1 MSSASLAKFPDVLVR
16 DFQDGLDIDQVL
28 LVRGA
33 EARSKRDGGEFLRLT
48 LADRTGSVVAM
59 VWEDVERV
67 RVLCPA
73 GAPIQVRGRYRV
85 HPRYGAQID
94 LVGLREPEPG
104 TFNPAELF
112 DGPPR
117 GAEQRCDGRIR
128 IAVQGDVPVAPRLR
142 RGPFD
147 DLVDVLLLA

>member
-1 MSSASLAKFPDVLVR
+1 MVPSRMSSAPLATFPTVLVR
-16 DFQDGLDIDQVL
+16 DFQDGLEVDQVL

-59 VWEDVERV
+59 VWDDVECTRA
-67 RVLCPA
+67 LCAA
-73 GAPIQVRGRYRV
+73 GSPIHVRGRFRV

-94 LVGLREPEPG
+94 LLSLREPEPG
-104 TFNPAELF
+104 TFDPADLL

-117 GAEQRCDGRIR
+117 AADQME
-128 IAVQGDVPVAPRLR
+128 GDLR
-142 RGPFD
+142 Q
-147 DLVDVLLLA
+147 LV